1 MFNSNLN
8 RCCTHI
14 YFEHSFLKIEQQEET
29 DISTS
34 PSEPSDSIDDVD
46 DHDDDIASS
55 IQPYAF
61 EPMVD
66 TSDITTNIGRGGGG
80 RGE

>member
-1 MFNSNLN
+1 MLYTPFSRWNNKKRL
-8 RCCTHI
+8 I
-14 YFEHSFLKIEQQEET
+14 FQ
-29 DISTS
+29 
-34 PSEPSDSIDDVD
+34 PSDTIDDVD

>member
-1 MFNSNLN
+1 M
-8 RCCTHI
+8 
-14 YFEHSFLKIEQQEET
+14 EQQEET

-66 TSDITTNIGRGGGG
+66 TSDITTNNGRGGGG
-80 RGE
+80 RVKEHMAMTAFGVDVPNVK